1 MDIYADVRFYAF
13 TKYTR
18 TGIYRIYIYIYSCS
32 CIYTCMYI
40 YIHVPQQDV
49 LEAHV
54 ETMDL
59 EQLRAQPGVGLF
71 VLPRNGSADNK
82 EAAAGRH

>member
-1 MDIYADVRFYAF
+1 MFM
-13 TKYTR
+13 
-18 TGIYRIYIYIYSCS
+18 YIHMYV
-32 CIYTCMYI
+32 YI